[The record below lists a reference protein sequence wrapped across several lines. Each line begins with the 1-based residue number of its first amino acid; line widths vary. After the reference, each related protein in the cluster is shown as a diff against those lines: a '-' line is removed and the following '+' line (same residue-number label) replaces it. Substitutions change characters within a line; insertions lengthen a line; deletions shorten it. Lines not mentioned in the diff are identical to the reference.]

1 MAFVRVF
8 VPGAGARLDGL
19 PDEVPGV
26 AVEDLAQLDR
36 IVRRGVVPTV
46 PRGARVSLDLLPSTV
61 AERPRWERAV
71 GRWGRACGCETGTVA
86 LLATFVVLSLLH
98 FAGGVDLVSGGL
110 PLIVWWLLLGIG
122 ASVAVK
128 TVVLVLARAR
138 LSRLRSRVAASASG

>member
-1 MAFVRVF
+1 MIRFGPVSPQASAIGLSDVAPADARDARGPLAFVRVF
-8 VPGAGARLDGL
+8 VPGAGARLDGS

-71 GRWGRACGCETGTVA
+71 GRWERACGC
-86 LLATFVVLSLLH
+86 
-98 FAGGVDLVSGGL
+98 VSSIL
-110 PLIVWWLLLGIG
+110 KKLDVQSRTDI
-122 ASVAVK
+122 
-128 TVVLVLARAR
+128 ARESA
-138 LSRLRSRVAASASG
+138 LRSATSR